1 MALQKR
7 KHCQARRDKRRSHYK
22 IARLSLTKCPQCT
35 KAIVPHRVC
44 PGCGYY
50 RARQVV
56 VMAEKTSDE
65 R

>member
-22 IARLSLTKCPQCT
+22 LQVAALSRCPQCA
-35 KAIVPHRVC
+35 KVIMPHRVC
-44 PGCGYY
+44 AYCGYY
-50 RARQVV
+50 RSRQVV
-56 VMAEKTSDE
+56 VIREKKTTE